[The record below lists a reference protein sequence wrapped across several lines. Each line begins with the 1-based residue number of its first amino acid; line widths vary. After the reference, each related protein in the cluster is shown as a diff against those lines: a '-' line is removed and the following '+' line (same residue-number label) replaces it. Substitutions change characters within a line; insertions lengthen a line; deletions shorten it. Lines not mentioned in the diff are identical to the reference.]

1 MNRATLARRYGPLLA
16 VAAVQLLIIAVVPST
31 AQRQSDDTV
40 QTEDGRRGGTS
51 DVDGDG
57 IDDVTGEALSPDGT
71 PSDGSVDGTAPGPGA
86 GGSGGSGSGGGGA
99 GGGGSGGAG
108 SGGGGGGVAAGDTSH
123 CKAGRQFDPAIYEW
137 APPCVPKFTGDNGG
151 APKGTRGVTKDTIK
165 VVAVLG
171 NYGAAVQKILESQ
184 GSPTF
189 GQFSA
194 FAESAEKF
202 INANY
207 ELYGRKVDLVPYQFK
222 ATTGGE
228 KAPNDA
234 ELRNEVRQIVQAHN
248 PFAITWANS
257 VSSGSYDEFSRL
269 KVVNL
274 GGYGFSDEFNLARRP
289 YHWDVQMGGYQLA
302 ENVSAWY
309 CNRMHGGGSAK
320 ATYAKSSS
328 NFPLESRNRTL
339 GIITTDDI
347 ENLKVV
353 TRVKQLL
360 KSKCGVEVNHE
371 YKYAQDIS
379 TLPQQR
385 QAAYEAMTK
394 GATAT
399 TVMCFCDQ
407 VAPTFLYKTCSDNQ
421 YFPEHAIV
429 ATGVMDLDRAAQAY
443 DHGAE
448 YPQKPSQRTTTGD
461 GLYEQF
467 ENAFGLAQFPKQVPF
482 AQTSAVRAWKAAG
495 NTTELY
501 HSAEEELHYYAMLAG
516 MMQMAG
522 PKLTPANLEQGA
534 ARLGKLGS
542 TTHQHSSQR
551 SLGPGDYTWNDS
563 MREVYWAPL
572 TPSAFNNV
580 KGSYT
585 SLNGGRSFLDGNFPN
600 GLLAL
605 PPKPRP

>member
-1 MNRATLARRYGPLLA
+1 MSRATLARRYGPLLA

-31 AQRQSDDTV
+31 AQRASDDTL
-40 QTEDGRRGGTS
+40 QTDGGRRGLGGSS
-51 DVDGDG
+51 DDGFFEEGDDVAFAEGGVAEGGVDGSG
-57 IDDVTGEALSPDGT
+57 GGGTG
-71 PSDGSVDGTAPGPGA
+71 
-86 GGSGGSGSGGGGA
+86 GGGGGSGSGGGD
-99 GGGGSGGAG
+99 GSGGGG
-108 SGGGGGGVAAGDTSH
+108 SGGGGGGGGSAGDTSH
-123 CKAGRQFDPAIYEW
+123 CKDGRQFDPAIYQW

-151 APKGTRGVTKDTIK
+151 APRGTRGVGKDTIK
-165 VVAVLG
+165 VVALLG

-189 GQFSA
+189 AQFSA
-194 FAESAEKF
+194 FAKSAEKF
-202 INANY
+202 INDHY
-207 ELYGRKVDLVPYQFK
+207 ELYGRKVEIIPYQFK

-234 ELRNEVRQIVQAHN
+234 ELRNEVRQIVQAYN
-248 PFAITWANS
+248 PFAVTWANS
-257 VSSGSYDEFSRL
+257 VSSGSYDEFSKL

-274 GGYGFSDEFNLARRP
+274 GGYGFSDDFNLARRP

-302 ENVSAWY
+302 ENVSTWY
-309 CNRMHGGGSAK
+309 CNRMHGGGN
-320 ATYAKSSS
+320 ATASYAGKPADGSFT
-328 NFPLESRNRTL
+328 NLQSRKRTL
-339 GIITTDDI
+339 GIITTDDD
-347 ENLKVV
+347 ENLKVMN
-353 TRVKQLL
+353 RVKQLL
-360 KSKCGVEVNHE
+360 KSKCGVDVNHE

-407 VAPTFLYKTCSDNQ
+407 VAPTFLYKTCTDNK
-421 YFPEHAIV
+421 YFPEHVIV

-448 YPQKPSQRTTTGD
+448 YPEKTTNGKRSDD

-467 ENAFGLAQFPKQVPF
+467 ENAFGLAQFPKQIAF
-482 AQTSAVRAWKAAG
+482 AQTSSTRVWKAAG
-495 NTTELY
+495 NTATLY
-501 HSAEEELHYYAMLAG
+501 QSAEEELHYYAMLAG

-522 PKLTPANLEQGA
+522 PKLTPFTLEQGA
-534 ARLGKLGS
+534 ARLGTLG
-542 TTHQHSSQR
+542 TTSHEHSSRR
-551 SLGPGDYTWNDS
+551 SLGTGDYTWNDS
-563 MREVYWAPL
+563 LREVYWAPT
-572 TPSAFNNV
+572 TPSAFNGV

-585 SLNGGRSFLDGNFPN
+585 SLNSGRSFLDGRFPN

-605 PPKPRP
+605 PPKTRP